1 MDSINEMNMFQCIT
15 CICHHMTYL
24 YVPFNDSAKVIA
36 SETSF
41 RASSL
46 QQTKNVTFLLPC
58 MMLIKQGFPLL
69 T

>member
-1 MDSINEMNMFQCIT
+1 
-15 CICHHMTYL
+15 
-24 YVPFNDSAKVIA
+24 
-36 SETSF
+36 
-41 RASSL
+41 L